1 MKSSDYPLSCLVT
14 DNKPVDI
21 HLILTYHWYDEIDA
35 GRKWVEYREQS
46 DYYKRMFLRNYKLLK
61 QRYGDKN
68 TPLLYLYKNIRSVI
82 FHRGYTS
89 TTMRWAVNNIK
100 VEYGDTQKGA
110 PHNRLVFCIHLGNR
124 YRKGCKVAKL
134 HQ

>member
-21 HLILTYHWYDEIDA
+21 HLVLSYHWYDEIDA

-46 DYYKRMFLRNYKLLK
+46 DYYKRMLLRNYKLLK
-61 QRYGDKN
+61 LRYGRTH
-68 TPLLYLYKNIRSVI
+68 TPNLYLYKNIRSVI

-89 TTMRWAVNNIK
+89 TTMRWAVQNIK
-100 VEYGDTQKGA
+100 VGYGDTQKGA
-110 PHNRLVFCIHLGNR
+110 PYHPVFCIRLGKR
-124 YRKGCKVAKL
+124 YKQGFKVAKL
-134 HQ
+134 HR